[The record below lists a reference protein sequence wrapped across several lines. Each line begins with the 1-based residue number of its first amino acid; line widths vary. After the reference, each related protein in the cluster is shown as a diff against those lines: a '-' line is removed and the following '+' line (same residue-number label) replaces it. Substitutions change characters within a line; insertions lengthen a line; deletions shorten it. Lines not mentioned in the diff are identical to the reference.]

1 MSCTITAPGHATNL
15 TGVKAG
21 LALLRDPWRAPV
33 LATVTA
39 VAGHRVELAL
49 PAGTIEARCH
59 DAERLA
65 TLLDAAVAA
74 GGPAPRALFTAHE
87 RQLFVEVEQDAVLAL
102 GGTVYVAPA
111 SSTGVFA
118 AFNLAL
124 PWHEDVPCGEPRV
137 AGGVDGADG
146 ADGDPGEA
154 SA

>member
-1 MSCTITAPGHATNL
+1 MSCTITAPGHAANL

-33 LATVTA
+33 PATVTTVHGDRIA
-39 VAGHRVELAL
+39 LAL

-65 TLLDAAVAA
+65 TLLDAAAAA

-87 RQLFVEVEQDAVLAL
+87 RQLFVEIEQGAVLTL

-111 SSTGVFA
+111 SSTGVFV

-124 PWHEDVPCGEPRV
+124 PWHDDVPCGEPRV
-137 AGGVDGADG
+137 AGGADGAEG
-146 ADGDPGEA
+146 ADGDPGEVA
-154 SA
+154 A